1 MISSGTGSLERRME
15 SPKRKLDD
23 ESGGEAAAA
32 GLHLLLH
39 EMLLRA
45 RREGEEPDLLP
56 DEQLRS
62 NDQLQQDEVPASR
75 PPLLDRIV
83 PSAAMLPR
91 LGMLAL
97 EAIYGDNIGI
107 FSAKAG
113 LWSMCTGKFLMVPAY
128 PQSYP
133 RWLDAVKV
141 SSLCLMLDTIWTQQL
156 GQEVVYAWVQW
167 LQSSALSHLGFDD
180 GILIQQ
186 PGSMMGP
193 VDVRA
198 VAEIASVES
207 VAQWLISYN
216 EEQCHESF
224 LSGLHDCMICFTEYA
239 GIDFIT
245 LPCQHYF
252 CRRCMETYSRMH
264 VTEGTVLKL
273 LCPNDKCGGVI
284 PPSLLKRL
292 LGDTDFERWERLI
305 LQKTLDSMSDLAYCP
320 RCGAA
325 CLEDKEN
332 NAQCPKCFFSF
343 CARCRDRRHIGE
355 KCMTIEEKLNSLQDR
370 TVVPFLSKDSFA
382 SKMNLSNEISS
393 IKEVLCSSVRC
404 PHCGTAISRVSG
416 CNHMLCSNCRQ
427 SFCYGCGKAENHGH
441 SRYQENLATKKNP
454 TVLIEE
460 VKKELEGELSRQ
472 HPCPNCRQPN
482 PKMGNNNH
490 MFCWACQ
497 VHYCAQ

>member
-1 MISSGTGSLERRME
+1 ME

-62 NDQLQQDEVPASR
+62 NDQLQQDEDKIFCYSASGLR
-75 PPLLDRIV
+75 K
-83 PSAAMLPR
+83 LP
-91 LGMLAL
+91 MLAL

-113 LWSMCTGKFLMVPAY
+113 LWCF
-128 PQSYP
+128 
-133 RWLDAVKV
+133 
-141 SSLCLMLDTIWTQQL
+141 
-156 GQEVVYAWVQW
+156 
-167 LQSSALSHLGFDD
+167 QSSALSHLGFDD

-325 CLEDKEN
+325 CLEDEEN

-343 CARCRDRRHIGE
+343 CTRCRDRRHIGE

-393 IKEVLCSSVRC
+393 IKEVLRSSVRC

-441 SRYQENLATKKNP
+441 SSEPCRYQENLATKKNP

-482 PKMGNNNH
+482 PKIVEDNFSHIICTFHPFAVIWQMGNNSH

-497 VHYCAQ
+497 VHYCAQCRRMVRKSSEHYGPRGCKQHSVDPEIPLRFKANKNDDSGS

>member
-1 MISSGTGSLERRME
+1 ME

-62 NDQLQQDEVPASR
+62 NDQLQQDE
-75 PPLLDRIV
+75 
-83 PSAAMLPR
+83 
-91 LGMLAL
+91 MLAL

-113 LWSMCTGKFLMVPAY
+113 LWCF
-128 PQSYP
+128 
-133 RWLDAVKV
+133 
-141 SSLCLMLDTIWTQQL
+141 
-156 GQEVVYAWVQW
+156 
-167 LQSSALSHLGFDD
+167 QSSALSHLGFDD

-325 CLEDKEN
+325 CLEDEEN

-343 CARCRDRRHIGE
+343 CTRCRDRRHIGE
-355 KCMTIEEKLNSLQDR
+355 KCMTIEEKLNSLQ
-370 TVVPFLSKDSFA
+370 
-382 SKMNLSNEISS
+382 
-393 IKEVLCSSVRC
+393 
-404 PHCGTAISRVSG
+404 
-416 CNHMLCSNCRQ
+416 
-427 SFCYGCGKAENHGH
+427 
-441 SRYQENLATKKNP
+441 
-454 TVLIEE
+454 
-460 VKKELEGELSRQ
+460 
-472 HPCPNCRQPN
+472 
-482 PKMGNNNH
+482 MGNNSH

-497 VHYCAQ
+497 VHYCAQCRRMVRKSSEHYGPRGRKQHSVDPEIPLRFKANKNDDSGS